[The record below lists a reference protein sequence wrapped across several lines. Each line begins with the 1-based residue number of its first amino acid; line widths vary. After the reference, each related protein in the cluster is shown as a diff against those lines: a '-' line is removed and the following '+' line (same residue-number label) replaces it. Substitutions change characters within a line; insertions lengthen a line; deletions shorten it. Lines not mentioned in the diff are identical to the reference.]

1 MRGGGIT
8 RWLCPPLRWLGRI
21 CRLHPVN
28 SAKIRKFLGNTATMS
43 LSCKKSNV
51 FSFAT
56 ASRRWRTLTVH
67 EFLARVAADAF
78 PTSSPVKIRHCSFL
92 NFLIEEIWSLKRG
105 RPLDVRTQTRQP
117 RFPQFL
123 MKQGQDLQPRIES
136 ERKNENHSPII
147 SFSTYK
153 KLQTFWNQDWSCFRD
168 FSNLQNQSFW
178 ETRTKF

>member
-28 SAKIRKFLGNTATMS
+28 SAKIRKFLGNTATMN

-78 PTSSPVKIRHCSFL
+78 PTSSPVNIRHCSFL
-92 NFLIEEIWSLKRG
+92 
-105 RPLDVRTQTRQP
+105 
-117 RFPQFL
+117 
-123 MKQGQDLQPRIES
+123 
-136 ERKNENHSPII
+136 
-147 SFSTYK
+147 Y
-153 KLQTFWNQDWSCFRD
+153 
-168 FSNLQNQSFW
+168 FSNRINLKFITREATWCKDSNETASVSSVLDETGTGFATEGRKWKKEWKPLANYILQYL
-178 ETRTKF
+178 